1 VSDTAAVAALIRER
15 LQAALQPAALEVRD
29 DSAAHRG
36 HAGAREG
43 GHFHVT
49 VVAEAFRG
57 VAPLERHRRI
67 HAALTG
73 LLPGRIHA
81 LSIDA
86 RVPDNP
92 PAPTAPTSAPTPAP
106 PSSKGRP

>member
-1 VSDTAAVAALIRER
+1 MNDTAAVAELIRER
-15 LQAALQPAALEVRD
+15 LEAALRPASLEVRD
-29 DSAAHRG
+29 DSEAHRG

-43 GHFHVT
+43 GHFHVR
-49 VVAEAFRG
+49 VVAEVFRG
-57 VAPLERHRRI
+57 LSSLERHRRI
-67 HAALTG
+67 HSALVG

-92 PAPTAPTSAPTPAP
+92 ASDP
-106 PSSKGRP
+106 R